1 MTDSPAGKPKSRL
14 GTLRAVLL
22 GQLMVNVPTLVI
34 ILLAYYIARQT
45 AASFWVFM
53 IGGFLVAWGYN
64 AFVNG
69 RWQRWALRNVADRDQ
84 LIRVAT
90 MTGLMRPS
98 AITDIYNR
106 VDPPMED
113 SEDEEE
119 EDR

>member
-1 MTDSPAGKPKSRL
+1 MTDSPAGKPRPRL

-22 GQLMVNVPTLVI
+22 GQLVVNLPTLVI
-34 ILLAYYIARQT
+34 ILVAYFVARQFV
-45 AASFWVFM
+45 ASFWIIL
-53 IGGFLVAWGYN
+53 IGGFLVAWAYYTI
-64 AFVNG
+64 VSG
-69 RWQRWALRNVADRDQ
+69 RWQRWALRNVGDRDQ

-98 AITDIYNR
+98 ATTDIFNR
-106 VDPPMED
+106 FDPPMED